1 MESSR
6 MRAVWGVLVAVG
18 AFVVMV
24 GIFGSIASD
33 YIDNNGT
40 LFSSPRGEI
49 NLVTATVDR
58 MRYLIGRLQVR

>member
-6 MRAVWGVLVAVG
+6 MRAAWGILVAVG

-33 YIDNNGT
+33 YIDSNGT

-49 NLVTATVDR
+49 NLVTATMDR